1 MAQMGLD
8 VIDRL
13 IIERAGGSYDADNGY
28 WIFENKIY

>member
-13 IIERAGGSYDADNGY
+13 IFERAGGSYDADNGY
-28 WIFENKIY
+28 WLLQK